1 LLHNGGDYQARH
13 KKSMVKKLAIIFAIL
28 IAAFVGGWIYF
39 NSRKNPA
46 PIVVENPAPA
56 TAPSATA
63 PARSATPS
71 PSEPSVPEAAGKM
84 PPPSA
89 PAAFAPRSGETLEF
103 NAIVPK
109 LNSTIA
115 TIRLL
120 VGSLRPIDQK
130 SAWHFQAFAH
140 TENPY
145 RMVFELDDQFDS
157 YSDPANNMAS
167 LQYEM
172 HLSERGQKSD
182 SVQRM
187 LPSPDEPAPAN
198 ATAARVLK
206 GTRDPLGMLQFLRG
220 VDWNKTTEV
229 RSPVYDGRKLYDAR
243 ASLASRNVSVTVPA
257 GTYNASKIEI
267 HVFENGAEMKDA
279 HFFLYLSNDP
289 SRIPVLMEAVLP
301 VTNARVELTKMK

>member
-1 LLHNGGDYQARH
+1 
-13 KKSMVKKLAIIFAIL
+13 MIKKLAILVLIL
-28 IAAFVGGWIYF
+28 VAAGVGAGAWVYF
-39 NSRKNPA
+39 RNRSNA
-46 PIVVENPAPA
+46 PVVVENPPPPSPPHGLAPA
-56 TAPSATA
+56 SPALPSSGAASVAVEPPAKA
-63 PARSATPS
+63 PA
-71 PSEPSVPEAAGKM
+71 
-84 PPPSA
+84 PSA
-89 PAAFAPRSGETLEF
+89 PAAFTPRSGETLEF

-120 VGSLRPIDQK
+120 IGSLRPIDQK

-187 LPSPDEPAPAN
+187 LPSPEEPAPAN
-198 ATAARVLK
+198 AAAARVLK

-220 VDWNKTTEV
+220 VDWSKTAEV
-229 RSPVYDGRKLYDAR
+229 HSPVYDGRKLCDAR

-257 GTYNASKIEI
+257 GIYNASKIEI

-279 HFFLYLSNDP
+279 HFFLYLSNDAA
-289 SRIPVLMEAVLP
+289 RIPVLMEAVLP

>member
-1 LLHNGGDYQARH
+1 MG
-13 KKSMVKKLAIIFAIL
+13 KKLAILLAIL
-28 IAAFVGGWIYF
+28 IVVVAGGWYYLHRTCCSPPVVS
-39 NSRKNPA
+39 NDH
-46 PIVVENPAPA
+46 IVAQRS
-56 TAPSATA
+56 PSDAS
-63 PARSATPS
+63 PSSATPTTSS
-71 PSEPSVPEAAGKM
+71 PSLSEGAKSAA
-84 PPPSA
+84 PLA
-89 PAAFAPRSGETLEF
+89 PAPFTPRPGETLEF

-157 YSDPANNMAS
+157 YSDPANSMAS

-187 LPSPDEPAPAN
+187 LPSLDEPAPAN

-206 GTRDPLGMLQFLRG
+206 GTRDPLGMLQFLRS
-220 VDWNKTTEV
+220 VDWSKTTEV

-243 ASLASRNVSVTVPA
+243 ANLASRNVSVTVPA
-257 GTYNASKIEI
+257 GTFNTSKIEI
-267 HVFENGAEMKDA
+267 HVFDNGAEMKDA
-279 HFFLYLSNDP
+279 HFFLYLSND
-289 SRIPVLMEAVLP
+289 SARVPVLMEAVLP
-301 VTNARVELTKMK
+301 VTNARVELTKIK

>member
-1 LLHNGGDYQARH
+1 MGRIAQRADSVVRLINSMG
-13 KKSMVKKLAIIFAIL
+13 KKITILVVIL
-28 IAAFVGGWIYF
+28 IAAFAGGWIYF
-39 NSRKNPA
+39 NSTKNPA
-46 PIVVENPAPA
+46 PIVVENPAIAPA
-56 TAPSATA
+56 PSPASRAPSAAAPSLPEPTA
-63 PARSATPS
+63 KT
-71 PSEPSVPEAAGKM
+71 
-84 PPPSA
+84 
-89 PAAFAPRSGETLEF
+89 PAAFTPRSGETLEF

-109 LNSTIA
+109 LDSTIA

-120 VGSLRPIDQK
+120 VGDRRPIDQK

-206 GTRDPLGMLQFLRG
+206 GTRDPIGMLQFLRG
-220 VDWNKTTEV
+220 VDWSKTAEV

-267 HVFENGAEMKDA
+267 HVFENGVETKDA
-279 HFFLYLSNDP
+279 HFFLYLSND
-289 SRIPVLMEAVLP
+289 SARLPVLMEAVLP
-301 VTNARVELTKMK
+301 VTNARVELTKIK